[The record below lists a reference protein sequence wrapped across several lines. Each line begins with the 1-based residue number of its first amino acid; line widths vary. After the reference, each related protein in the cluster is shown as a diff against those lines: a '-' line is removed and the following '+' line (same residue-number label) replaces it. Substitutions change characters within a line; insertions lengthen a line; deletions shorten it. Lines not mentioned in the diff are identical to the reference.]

1 MRRPVLEMKLHER
14 TVLQLVTGGGRF
26 TAPERIETHPGIERV
41 SASWH
46 DRELDGRALELW
58 LSALLPQG
66 GARSLQRDLARDTF
80 DAEGIRREPSD
91 SADTIWG
98 TPGYEYAGAVT
109 FRSLRGQGLSAIEP
123 PDVDEAALSP
133 QELEREIVL
142 AIVRMQR
149 GRIEPGGGSGIQL
162 PVSSGS
168 LPKLGLRL
176 EPRTGKWHRAGP
188 GRLSTHIWK
197 HEDRSHFPAEA
208 AVETVCLRT
217 LKNLGIRAA
226 RTRAV
231 MAGDFQMIV
240 SERSDRAVE
249 TSSGQVTRIHQEEW
263 VQAAGYD
270 PVKLSQEAGERGGW
284 RELHTMLSNT
294 AADPQAERE
303 HLWKVLAACVMLGH
317 RDLHRRNIG
326 IRHVAVDRK
335 TWLELAPLYDAGSM
349 EGQAKGYSRAMP
361 MPVGGVREIEAIDED
376 AWVNLA
382 RECGREPDEV
392 LAGVRRMAQE
402 IDDALA
408 NAMEAARREDEWGRR
423 EEAAK
428 RLGLVQENTRRRAA
442 KARPRSTGRQGG
454 CGNCHRRSERAAE
467 RPE

>member
-26 TAPERIETHPGIERV
+26 TSPERIETHPGIERV
-41 SASWH
+41 SAGWQ
-46 DRELDGRALELW
+46 DRAPDGRAIELW

-66 GARSLQRDLARDTF
+66 GARSLQRRFARDTF
-80 DAEGIRREPSD
+80 DAEGVRREPSD

-109 FRSLRGQGLSAIEP
+109 FRSLRGQGMSAIEP
-123 PDVDEAALSP
+123 PVVDEAALTP
-133 QELEREIVL
+133 EELEREIVL

-176 EPRTGKWHRAGP
+176 DPRTGRWHRAGP
-188 GRLSTHIWK
+188 ERLSTHIWK

-208 AVETVCLRT
+208 AVEAVCLRT

-231 MAGDFQMIV
+231 MVGDFQMIV
-240 SERSDRAVE
+240 SERSDRAAE
-249 TSSGQVTRIHQEEW
+249 TSSGQVARIHQEEW

-270 PVKLSQEAGERGGW
+270 PVMLSQGAGEQGGW
-284 RELHTMLSNT
+284 GDLHTMLSNT
-294 AADPQAERE
+294 AGDPQAERE
-303 HLWKVLAACVMLGH
+303 HLWEVLAACVMLGH

-326 IRHVAVDRK
+326 IRHGAMGRE
-335 TWLELAPLYDAGSM
+335 TRMELAPLYDVGSM
-349 EGQAKGYSRAMP
+349 EGQARGYARAMP
-361 MPVGGVREIEAIDED
+361 MPIGGVREIEEIDED

-382 RECGREPDEV
+382 RECGRESDEV
-392 LAGVRRMAQE
+392 LSGVRRVADD

-408 NAMEAARREDEWGRR
+408 NAIETAGGKTNGADARKQTSALALSRRTHGGGRR
-423 EEAAK
+423 KPSRAPEAG
-428 RLGLVQENTRRRAA
+428 RVERR
-442 KARPRSTGRQGG
+442 TGR
-454 CGNCHRRSERAAE
+454 R
-467 RPE
+467 